1 MSYTRRRHNTK
12 DHADGCLLVEEKE
25 MPATQN
31 LVNFLLQYILSH
43 YLLIY

>member
-1 MSYTRRRHNTK
+1 MSYIRRRHNTK
-12 DHADGCLLVEEKE
+12 DHADGRLLVEGNE

-31 LVNFLLQYILSH
+31 LVNFLQYILSH